1 MSTNTIQMYVNIKKN
16 NVSTSTGF
24 GKYYLN
30 ADTNETLSND
40 GLVNHIMHHNCAV
53 GREAIAAVI
62 KKLGECIP
70 ELVAQGQPVKIEG
83 LGTFYPTAE
92 SSPILLN
99 KLLDVKYN
107 PLDALKGIHLRFK
120 PQSDSL
126 NDLTSRSY
134 LKMQVSPVINL
145 VTDRVQDGVD
155 AEGKKK
161 YKTLRCSLQEF
172 RDAGGFPVALSSSNS
187 GSGSQSQGGSSNTGG
202 STNTGGDNG
211 GGDNGGG
218 DNGGGSAGFE
228 TGN

>member
-161 YKTLRCSLQEF
+161 FKTLRCSLQEF

-202 STNTGGDNG
+202 STGGNTG

>member
-24 GKYYLN
+24 GKFYLN
-30 ADTNETLSND
+30 ADTNETLSNE
-40 GLVNHIMHHNCAV
+40 GLVNHILHHNCAV

-92 SSPILLN
+92 SSPIVLS

-134 LKMQVSPVINL
+134 LKAQVSPVINL

-155 AEGKKK
+155 DEGKKK
-161 YKTLRCSLQEF
+161 FKTLRCSLQEF
-172 RDAGGFPVALSSSNS
+172 RDAGGFPVALST
-187 GSGSQSQGGSSNTGG
+187 GSQSGGTES
-202 STNTGGDNG
+202 
-211 GGDNGGG
+211 
-218 DNGGGSAGFE
+218 GGGSDLPPSGT
-228 TGN
+228 TGD

>member
-1 MSTNTIQMYVNIKKN
+1 MATNIIQMYVNIKKN

-40 GLVNHIMHHNCAV
+40 GLVNHILHHNCAV

-92 SSPILLN
+92 SSPIVLS

-161 YKTLRCSLQEF
+161 FKTLRCSLQEF
-172 RDAGGFPVALSSSNS
+172 RDAGGFPVALST
-187 GSGSQSQGGSSNTGG
+187 GSQSGGTES
-202 STNTGGDNG
+202 
-211 GGDNGGG
+211 
-218 DNGGGSAGFE
+218 GGGSDLPPSGT
-228 TGN
+228 TGD

>member
-1 MSTNTIQMYVNIKKN
+1 MYVNIKKN

-40 GLVNHIMHHNCAV
+40 GLVNHIVHHNCAV

-202 STNTGGDNG
+202 STNTGGENTG
-211 GGDNGGG
+211 GGNS
-218 DNGGGSAGFE
+218 GGSAGFE
-228 TGN
+228 TGGE

>member
-161 YKTLRCSLQEF
+161 FKTLRCSLQEF
-172 RDAGGFPVALSSSNS
+172 RDAGGFPVALSSSNA
-187 GSGSQSQGGSSNTGG
+187 GGGSQSQGGSSNTGG

-211 GGDNGGG
+211 GGNS
-218 DNGGGSAGFE
+218 GGSAGFE
-228 TGN
+228 TGGE

>member
-1 MSTNTIQMYVNIKKN
+1 MATNIIQMYVNIKKN

-30 ADTNETLSND
+30 ADTNETLSNE
-40 GLVNHIMHHNCAV
+40 GLVNHILHHNCAV

-92 SSPILLN
+92 SSPIVLS
-99 KLLDVKYN
+99 KLLDAKYN

-120 PQSDSL
+120 PQADSL

-172 RDAGGFPVALSSSNS
+172 RDAGGFPVALSTGNQ
-187 GSGSQSQGGSSNTGG
+187 SQSGGGSSD
-202 STNTGGDNG
+202 SPTNDSPTNDSPTNDG
-211 GGDNGGG
+211 
-218 DNGGGSAGFE
+218 E
-228 TGN
+228 GN

>member
-161 YKTLRCSLQEF
+161 FKTLRCSLQEF
-172 RDAGGFPVALSSSNS
+172 RDAGGFPVALSTGNS

-218 DNGGGSAGFE
+218 SAGFE

>member
-211 GGDNGGG
+211 GGNS
-218 DNGGGSAGFE
+218 GGSAGFE
-228 TGN
+228 TGGE